1 VINAALGNVGATVRY
16 TVEPDP
22 ERPSHVDALRRLAR
36 EAAAG
41 EVDTLILLGG
51 NPVYDAPADLG
62 FRDVLSKIPHALHLA
77 SYVDETS
84 AACRWH
90 VPRSHWL
97 ETWGDA
103 RDYRGGWSITQ
114 PLIRPLYESRSDIEL
129 LAAMLG
135 GAPASGHEIVR
146 RTFAAAAGAGGGEA
160 EWQRALHDGTV
171 AGTEWPAADPP
182 LASGGL
188 EHSLAERLA
197 QAAVA
202 PASPYDVL
210 FELDGK
216 VLDGRFANN
225 GWLQELPDALTKLTW
240 DNAALIAPVTAKD
253 LGIDQEEHLRITVGG
268 ASVELPVFIMPGMAQ
283 ATVAVSLGY
292 GRTAAGEVGNGRGV
306 DVFPLRR
313 SDGLG
318 FAPAALER
326 TGGRTMLATTQNHFA
341 IDNEGAREIAQ
352 RAPVLV
358 RELELAAFRASA
370 AQRHGDAETERHES
384 GHHAVQLWEPHDFP
398 GHKWGMAIDL
408 NACIGC
414 NTCMVACQSENN
426 IPVVGKRDVA
436 TGREM
441 HWIRVDRYFAG
452 DPADPVV
459 SFQPVTCQHCDTAPC
474 EQVCPVAATV
484 HSHEGLNLMVYNRCV
499 GTRYCSNNCP
509 YKVRR
514 FNYWNNHRNEQAPL
528 TMIYNPDVTMRSRG
542 VMEKCTFCIQRINAV
557 KIRAKNDRRPIRDG
571 EIVPACAQACPTRA
585 IHFGDLNDET
595 SEVAARHH
603 DERAYALLEELNT
616 RPANRYQARL
626 RNTEGEPA

>member
-1 VINAALGNVGATVRY
+1 
-16 TVEPDP
+16 
-22 ERPSHVDALRRLAR
+22 
-36 EAAAG
+36 
-41 EVDTLILLGG
+41 
-51 NPVYDAPADLG
+51 
-62 FRDVLSKIPHALHLA
+62 
-77 SYVDETS
+77 
-84 AACRWH
+84 
-90 VPRSHWL
+90 
-97 ETWGDA
+97 
-103 RDYRGGWSITQ
+103 
-114 PLIRPLYESRSDIEL
+114 
-129 LAAMLG
+129 
-135 GAPASGHEIVR
+135 
-146 RTFAAAAGAGGGEA
+146 
-160 EWQRALHDGTV
+160 
-171 AGTEWPAADPP
+171 
-182 LASGGL
+182 
-188 EHSLAERLA
+188 
-197 QAAVA
+197 
-202 PASPYDVL
+202 
-210 FELDGK
+210 
-216 VLDGRFANN
+216 
-225 GWLQELPDALTKLTW
+225 
-240 DNAALIAPVTAKD
+240 
-253 LGIDQEEHLRITVGG
+253 
-268 ASVELPVFIMPGMAQ
+268 
-283 ATVAVSLGY
+283 
-292 GRTAAGEVGNGRGV
+292 
-306 DVFPLRR
+306 
-313 SDGLG
+313 
-318 FAPAALER
+318 
-326 TGGRTMLATTQNHFA
+326 
-341 IDNEGAREIAQ
+341 
-352 RAPVLV
+352 
-358 RELELAAFRASA
+358 
-370 AQRHGDAETERHES
+370 
-384 GHHAVQLWEPHDFP
+384 
-398 GHKWGMAIDL
+398 MAIDL